1 MKKIVL
7 ALVVAIITVVSASS
21 AQFTFDAGYGMLVTT
36 EEAPLNESQT
46 EEIVKHGQ
54 RVVDKDGNITYYVYV
69 EEDGNFYEYT
79 VFVSEAEDNI
89 ISEESKRKMYTRR
102 NFHLPLHK
110 HNM

>member
-1 MKKIVL
+1 MFHKFGGLDMKKTVL

-46 EEIVKHGQ
+46 EEIVTYGQ

-79 VFVSEAEDNI
+79 VFVSEAEDRLI
-89 ISEESKRKMYTRR
+89 QYYKK
-102 NFHLPLHK
+102 HK
-110 HNM
+110 K